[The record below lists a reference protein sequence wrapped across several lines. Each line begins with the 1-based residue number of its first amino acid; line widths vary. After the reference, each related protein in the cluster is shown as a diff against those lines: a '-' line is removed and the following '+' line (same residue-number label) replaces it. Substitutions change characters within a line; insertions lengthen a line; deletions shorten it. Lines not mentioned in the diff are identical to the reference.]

1 MSPMKFVSSKINT
14 PFFTMQR
21 SLVCRK
27 TYNTFVLCSCTLL
40 LIFALQA
47 CSTTWSGTESS
58 KRPSSSSSAVS
69 VGGEKI
75 VPGNR
80 TPYYV
85 LGKSYEVMPTSIGY
99 LEIGIASW
107 YGKKFH
113 GRLTSNGET
122 YDMYSLSAAHKA
134 LPLPSIVRVTNLD
147 NGKKTILRVNDRGPF
162 HDDRVIDLSYMAAME
177 LGFANKGTAPVVVEA
192 IDEQNYPELVH
203 SYSEGHSTT
212 NRSYFLQIG
221 AFSRVQG
228 AETLMQQI
236 QELLV
241 MQTRELPVRILQS
254 ELATGILYKVW
265 IGPIDT
271 ESEEE
276 KISMLVVDAALGTP
290 IKVEVE

>member
-1 MSPMKFVSSKINT
+1 M
-14 PFFTMQR
+14 
-21 SLVCRK
+21 
-27 TYNTFVLCSCTLL
+27 
-40 LIFALQA
+40 
-47 CSTTWSGTESS
+47 E
-58 KRPSSSSSAVS
+58 PSSSGIWVD
-69 VGGEKI
+69 GEKI

-80 TPYYV
+80 TPYNV
-85 LGKSYEVMPTSIGY
+85 LGKSYEVMPTSLGY

-134 LPLPSIVRVTNLD
+134 LPLPSMVRVTNLD

-162 HDDRVIDLSYMAAME
+162 HDDRIIDLSYKAAME

-192 IDEQNYPELVH
+192 IDDQNYPELVH
-203 SYSEGHSTT
+203 NHGEDLAT
-212 NRSYFLQIG
+212 NSSYFLQIG

-236 QELLV
+236 QDLMV
-241 MQTRELPVRILQS
+241 IQTQKFPVRILQS
-254 ELATGILYKVW
+254 ELTSGILYKVW

-276 KISMLVVDAALGTP
+276 EIATLVVDAALGTP
-290 IKVEVE
+290 IKVEIE

>member
-1 MSPMKFVSSKINT
+1 MKFISTKFNV

-21 SLVCRK
+21 SLVCRVPSS
-27 TYNTFVLCSCTLL
+27 TFLLCSCTLL
-40 LIFALQA
+40 SVFVLQA
-47 CSTTWSGTESS
+47 CSSTWKETETSR
-58 KRPSSSSSAVS
+58 KPSASSAGIS
-69 VGGEKI
+69 VDGEKI

-80 TPYYV
+80 TPYSV
-85 LGKSYEVMPTSIGY
+85 LGKSYEVMPTSLGY

-134 LPLPSIVRVTNLD
+134 LPLPSMVRVTNLD

-162 HDDRVIDLSYMAAME
+162 HDDRIIDLSYKAAME

-192 IDEQNYPELVH
+192 IDDQNYPELVH
-203 SYSEGHSTT
+203 NHDENLTT
-212 NRSYFLQIG
+212 NSSYFLQIG

-236 QELLV
+236 QDLMV
-241 MQTRELPVRILQS
+241 VQTQTFPVRILQS
-254 ELATGILYKVW
+254 ELTSGILYKVW

-276 KISMLVVDAALGTP
+276 EIATLVVDAALGTP
-290 IKVEVE
+290 IKVEIE

>member
-1 MSPMKFVSSKINT
+1 MLPMKFVSTKFNV

-21 SLVCRK
+21 SLVCRIPSS
-27 TYNTFVLCSCTLL
+27 TFVLCSCTLL
-40 LIFALQA
+40 SVFALQA
-47 CSTTWSGTESS
+47 CSTTWTGSESS
-58 KRPSSSSSAVS
+58 SRPSSSGSGSSVD
-69 VGGEKI
+69 GEKL

-80 TPYYV
+80 TPYFA
-85 LGKSYEVMPTSIGY
+85 LGKSYEVMPTSLGY

-134 LPLPSIVRVTNLD
+134 LPLPSMVRVTNLD

-162 HDDRVIDLSYMAAME
+162 HDDRIIDLSYMAAME

-203 SYSEGHSTT
+203 SYDEDPT

-228 AETLMQQI
+228 AESLMQQI

-241 MQTRELPVRILQS
+241 MQTQEFPVRILQS
-254 ELATGILYKVW
+254 ELTNGILYKVW
-265 IGPIDT
+265 IGPIDS

-276 KISMLVVDAALGTP
+276 KIAMLVVDAALGTP
-290 IKVEVE
+290 IKVEIE

>member
-1 MSPMKFVSSKINT
+1 
-14 PFFTMQR
+14 MQR
-21 SLVCRK
+21 SLVCRIPSS
-27 TYNTFVLCSCTLL
+27 TFLLCSCTLL
-40 LIFALQA
+40 SLFALQA
-47 CSTTWSGTESS
+47 CSSTWKGTETSR
-58 KRPSSSSSAVS
+58 KPSSSGSGIWVD
-69 VGGEKI
+69 GEEI

-80 TPYYV
+80 TPYNV
-85 LGKSYEVMPTSIGY
+85 LGKSYDVMPTSLGY

-134 LPLPSIVRVTNLD
+134 LPLPSMVRVTNLD

-162 HDDRVIDLSYMAAME
+162 HDDRIIDLSYKAAME

-192 IDEQNYPELVH
+192 IDDQNYPELVH
-203 SYSEGHSTT
+203 NHDEDPAT
-212 NRSYFLQIG
+212 NSSYFLQIG

-236 QELLV
+236 QDLMV
-241 MQTRELPVRILQS
+241 IQTQIFPVRILQS
-254 ELATGILYKVW
+254 ELTSGILYKVW

-276 KISMLVVDAALGTP
+276 EIATLVVDAALGTP
-290 IKVEVE
+290 IKVEIE

>member
-1 MSPMKFVSSKINT
+1 
-14 PFFTMQR
+14 
-21 SLVCRK
+21 
-27 TYNTFVLCSCTLL
+27 
-40 LIFALQA
+40 
-47 CSTTWSGTESS
+47 
-58 KRPSSSSSAVS
+58 
-69 VGGEKI
+69 
-75 VPGNR
+75 
-80 TPYYV
+80 
-85 LGKSYEVMPTSIGY
+85 MPTSLGY

-134 LPLPSIVRVTNLD
+134 LPLPSMVRVTNLD

-162 HDDRVIDLSYMAAME
+162 HDDRIIDLSYMAAME

-203 SYSEGHSTT
+203 SYGEGHPTT
-212 NRSYFLQIG
+212 NSSYFLQIG
-221 AFSRVQG
+221 AFSRFQG

-241 MQTRELPVRILQS
+241 MQTQEFPVRILQS

-271 ESEEE
+271 EYEEE
-276 KISMLVVDAALGTP
+276 KIAMLVVDAALGTP

>member
-1 MSPMKFVSSKINT
+1 
-14 PFFTMQR
+14 MQR
-21 SLVCRK
+21 SLVCRIPFS
-27 TYNTFVLCSCTLL
+27 TFLLCSCTLL
-40 LIFALQA
+40 SLPALQS
-47 CSTTWSGTESS
+47 CSSSWKGTESS
-58 KRPSSSSSAVS
+58 REPSSSGVW
-69 VGGEKI
+69 VDGEKI

-80 TPYYV
+80 TPYNV
-85 LGKSYEVMPTSIGY
+85 LGKSYEVMPTSLGY

-134 LPLPSIVRVTNLD
+134 LPLPSMVRVTNLD

-162 HDDRVIDLSYMAAME
+162 HDDRIIDLSYKAAME

-192 IDEQNYPELVH
+192 IDDQNYPELVH
-203 SYSEGHSTT
+203 NYDGDLAT
-212 NRSYFLQIG
+212 NSSYFLQIG

-236 QELLV
+236 QDLMV
-241 MQTRELPVRILQS
+241 IQTQKFPVRILQS
-254 ELATGILYKVW
+254 ELTSGILYKVW

-276 KISMLVVDAALGTP
+276 EIATLVVDAALGKP
-290 IKVEVE
+290 IKVEIE

>member
-1 MSPMKFVSSKINT
+1 
-14 PFFTMQR
+14 
-21 SLVCRK
+21 
-27 TYNTFVLCSCTLL
+27 
-40 LIFALQA
+40 
-47 CSTTWSGTESS
+47 
-58 KRPSSSSSAVS
+58 
-69 VGGEKI
+69 
-75 VPGNR
+75 
-80 TPYYV
+80 
-85 LGKSYEVMPTSIGY
+85 MPTSIGY

-203 SYSEGHSTT
+203 SYGEGHPAT

-241 MQTRELPVRILQS
+241 MQTQEFPVRILQS
-254 ELATGILYKVW
+254 ELTTGILYKVW

-276 KISMLVVDAALGTP
+276 KIAMLVVDAALGTP
-290 IKVEVE
+290 IKVEIE

>member
-1 MSPMKFVSSKINT
+1 
-14 PFFTMQR
+14 
-21 SLVCRK
+21 
-27 TYNTFVLCSCTLL
+27 
-40 LIFALQA
+40 
-47 CSTTWSGTESS
+47 
-58 KRPSSSSSAVS
+58 
-69 VGGEKI
+69 
-75 VPGNR
+75 
-80 TPYYV
+80 
-85 LGKSYEVMPTSIGY
+85 MPTSLGY

-134 LPLPSIVRVTNLD
+134 LPLPSMVKVTNLD
-147 NGKKTILRVNDRGPF
+147 NGKRTILRVNDRGPF
-162 HDDRVIDLSYMAAME
+162 HDDRIIDLSYMAAME

-192 IDEQNYPELVH
+192 IDEQNYPDLVH
-203 SYSEGHSTT
+203 SYSEDPTT

-241 MQTRELPVRILQS
+241 MQTQEFPVRILQS
-254 ELATGILYKVW
+254 ELSTGILYKVW

-276 KISMLVVDAALGTP
+276 KIAMLVVDAALGTP
-290 IKVEVE
+290 IKVEIE